1 MRNQEK
7 SSDNVSK
14 KIKISRHRQLSYG
27 EVILS
32 DFFIIIY
39 FLTTEKIKWQDVG
52 WRNWWQTVDRRG
64 FFLDSDRFL

>member
-1 MRNQEK
+1 MEVRKRSGDLSPVSTGFWNLSSSEEQKK

-14 KIKISRHRQLSYG
+14 KIKINRHRQLSYG

-39 FLTTEKIKWQDVG
+39 FLTTE
-52 WRNWWQTVDRRG
+52 R
-64 FFLDSDRFL
+64 